1 MKFILQ
7 YFKDHPTH
15 VWQDFY
21 DAYLATPCEEL
32 KNLYKPA
39 KANIKPSITTLQ
51 GKLSEPNENGKNLVK
66 DQNGVYSSP
75 DLPVGT
81 DLQITIKVGN
91 EYYGS
96 IHTHPYPGAVP
107 MFSWTDVFT
116 LQRFYQDTYNTN
128 LKDVVIILVCKDDN
142 GVKQTYAL
150 KIDNPNML
158 YDAIVHDST
167 NNVPNLNNDT
177 TIEEITSKMDEKLTL
192 LYYQKKPNREG
203 TFLERFANFGI
214 SLYKADED
222 LTTWNKLILENGIV
236 KPIPCN

>member
-7 YFKDHPTH
+7 YFKDYPTH

-39 KANIKPSITTLQ
+39 KANIKPSITKLQ

-116 LQRFYQDTYNTN
+116 LYYFYQKVYEEN
-128 LKDVVIILVCKDDN
+128 KHDVVIIIVCKDDN
-142 GVKQTYAL
+142 GVNQTYAL
-150 KIDNPNML
+150 KIDNPDML
-158 YDAIVHDST
+158 YDAIVQDIQ
-167 NNVPNLNNDT
+167 NNPKIKNNSLQS
-177 TIEEITSKMDEKLTL
+177 EILDKMDEDLTD
-192 LYYQKKPNREG
+192 LYAKNGTNREKP
-203 TFLERFANFGI
+203 FLERFANFGI

-222 LTTWNKLILENGIV
+222 LTTWNKLVLENGIV
-236 KPIPCN
+236 TPIPCN